1 VFTIVSS
8 KVLSCNYDLK
18 KKSFYRAFNAIYGK
32 IGRVASAD
40 FVVELM
46 KTKCLPKLLYGL
58 DACPVGTR
66 QLKSL
71 NYVVVSCARKF
82 FNVNTS
88 KIAEKCIT
96 MCGVTDIADTVAMR
110 KDKFIKRYL
119 SNSL

>member
-18 KKSFYRAFNAIYGK
+18 KKSFYRAFKAIYGK

-46 KTKCLPKLLYGL
+46 KTKCMPILLYGL

-71 NYVVVSCARKF
+71 NYVVSCARKF
-82 FNVNTS
+82 FL
-88 KIAEKCIT
+88 
-96 MCGVTDIADTVAMR
+96 M
-110 KDKFIKRYL
+110 
-119 SNSL
+119 